1 MDFDLNNN
9 DQFNTKSTDLSLMAH
24 GIRNIDEIPLHKNL
38 LSINLHSNEL
48 ERINGLTGLNY
59 LTHLDLSSNN
69 ITRIQ
74 GLEGLVSLDTL
85 NLASNKIV
93 IVEGLF
99 ALKKLSW
106 LNLSYNK
113 IEYLQGFQDLWGPEY
128 NLSIIQ
134 MHGNNIDSL
143 DDIIKNMNGLSHLQH
158 LTFRENP
165 IAKKDA
171 YRVTLFNRLRTLI
184 SLDGMDKHGKKD
196 MNSQGLTGIEQYV
209 GLTNET
215 REQLHDVTNSISQ
228 QYPKIA
234 AALNAL
240 RHNPKPMESS
250 TTTSADIHN
259 GSLSAVESDCISRS
273 RKTDFKHT
281 TRRPL
286 THDKRS
292 ARSPSTDNES
302 DSMPTKTSRLK
313 PRSTITNTV
322 IQSTPR
328 QQPTTIKK
336 TCTKNP
342 ISLNNS
348 SPPAI
353 IETKSHSMIDE
364 NTRPFTINH
373 HKHLY
378 NTTRERDCDEYN
390 YRSSRDND
398 NDDINEIYSS
408 TLRELDNERDKRWRA
423 EQEIKHLNDII
434 NEFKNRANDGRTNET
449 ILQEL
454 SEKHKQRLA
463 DEKSKFQD
471 LTAILD
477 DYKARLRSTEDQ
489 LSSYKKAHETNL
501 QLIKT
506 LESSLSKLESE
517 KNELRITE
525 NEKIRN
531 WERRSN
537 TLQNENET
545 LQQELKTV
553 KQQLRE
559 CQELYTTREIQHK
572 QELEKCRI
580 DVQATEVQQYLKQE
594 IQRKEDIHRT
604 ELTHQQEKL
613 QSLAIEYKKL
623 EDEFRDALKIEERR
637 YQELLKTNEILQ
649 KENELLQSSST
660 NIKQREESDRKMV
673 NDLMVLVRE
682 QKQRLQERTKT
693 NENLTHQNK
702 HLTTKLERTIDELK
716 KIREQILV
724 LQKERREL
732 DARLVAQE
740 SVLSG
745 LREEKKLWS
754 HELAHQGASLAQ
766 DRGRLESTIQTLTS
780 EVNTLK
786 KQLDKEVD
794 TCRIKQTIIESQLDT
809 IQKLKDGVVER
820 DDTIKKAREDLINR
834 QKELEQQLQDEQ
846 LLYQELQ
853 EKYEKVCEKR
863 DSMKNEMHQ
872 IQQQLEK
879 TKADY
884 NALSRKW
891 KEKSDLISELD
902 SKIRRASETYQTN
915 EKKISDENNRLIEI
929 QKQLEEKLRQRDD
942 DFRRQFETI
951 EHGHRQS
958 LNQMQKNYEEK
969 LQQAQ
974 IRINEVEDEMRI
986 LLHDTNQRKKKWEE
1000 RIKHLSSFMTDLQD
1014 PI

>member
-1 MDFDLNNN
+1 MDFELNNN
-9 DQFNTKSTDLSLMAH
+9 DQLNVKTTDLSLMAH

-38 LSINLHSNEL
+38 LSINLHSNEI
-48 ERINGLTGLNY
+48 ERINGLTRLNF

-93 IVEGLF
+93 VVEGLF
-99 ALKKLSW
+99 SLKKLSW

-113 IEYLQGFQDLWGPEY
+113 IEYLRGFQDLWGAEY
-128 NLSIIQ
+128 NLAIVQ
-134 MHGNNIDSL
+134 LHGNQIDSL
-143 DDIIKNMNGLSHLQH
+143 DEIVTNMNGITRLQH

-165 IAKKDA
+165 VAKKDA

-196 MNSQGLTGIEQYV
+196 MKSQGLTGIEQYV
-209 GLTNET
+209 DLTNET

-240 RHNPKPMESS
+240 RHNPKIMESS
-250 TTTSADIHN
+250 TTTSADIQN
-259 GSLSAVESDCISRS
+259 GSLSGMESEYVPRNPKASA
-273 RKTDFKHT
+273 
-281 TRRPL
+281 RRPL

-302 DSMPTKTSRLK
+302 DSIPTKTTRLK
-313 PRSTITNTV
+313 PRATTANAI

-328 QQPTTIKK
+328 QQPITTKK
-336 TCTKNP
+336 IPNKTQV
-342 ISLNNS
+342 SLNNF
-348 SPPAI
+348 SPPAPSAQP
-353 IETKSHSMIDE
+353 KSHSMIDE
-364 NTRPFTINH
+364 NTHPFTLDPRQP
-373 HKHLY
+373 LY
-378 NTTRERDCDEYN
+378 NTGRERDCDEYH
-390 YRSSRDND
+390 YRTSRDNE
-398 NDDINEIYSS
+398 NDDLNEAYTT
-408 TLRELDNERDKRWRA
+408 TLRDLDHERDKRWRA
-423 EQEIKHLNDII
+423 EQEIKRLNDII
-434 NEFKNRANDGRTNET
+434 NGLEKRTNDGRSNET
-449 ILQEL
+449 IIHEIT
-454 SEKHKQRLA
+454 EKHKQRLE

-477 DYKARLRSTEDQ
+477 DYKVRLRSTEDQ
-489 LSSYKKAHETNL
+489 LSSYKKAHDTNL

-506 LESSLSKLESE
+506 LESNLSKLESE
-517 KNELRITE
+517 KSELRINE
-525 NEKIRN
+525 NEKCRN
-531 WERRSN
+531 WERRVN
-537 TLQNENET
+537 T
-545 LQQELKTV
+545 LQQENDLLQQESKTI

-559 CQELYTTREIQHK
+559 CQELYTTKEIQHK

-580 DVQATEVQQYLKQE
+580 DVQAPEVQQYLKQE
-594 IQRKEDIHRT
+594 IQRKEEIHRA

-613 QSLAIEYKKL
+613 QSIAIEYKKL

-637 YQELLKTNEILQ
+637 YQELYKTNDILQ

-673 NDLMVLVRE
+673 NDLTMLVRE
-682 QKQRLQERTKT
+682 QKQRLQEKSKT

-702 HLTTKLERTIDELK
+702 HLTTKLERAIDELK

-724 LQKERREL
+724 LQKERREV

-740 SVLSG
+740 SILSG

-820 DDTIKKAREDLINR
+820 DDTIKKAREDLLVR

-863 DSMKNEMHQ
+863 DSIKDDMHQ
-872 IQQQLEK
+872 LQQQLEK
-879 TKADY
+879 SKNDY

-891 KEKSDLISELD
+891 KEKSDLITELD
-902 SKIRRASETYQTN
+902 NKIRRASETYQIN
-915 EKKISDENNRLIEI
+915 EKKLIDENTRLVETH
-929 QKQLEEKLRQRDD
+929 KQLEDKLRQRDD
-942 DFRRQFETI
+942 DFRRQFDTI
-951 EHGHRQS
+951 EHGHRQA
-958 LNQMQKNYEEK
+958 LNQMQKNYEDK

-1000 RIKHLSSFMTDLQD
+1000 RIKHLSTFMSDLQD
-1014 PI
+1014 PM

>member
-1 MDFDLNNN
+1 M
-9 DQFNTKSTDLSLMAH
+9 
-24 GIRNIDEIPLHKNL
+24 
-38 LSINLHSNEL
+38 
-48 ERINGLTGLNY
+48 
-59 LTHLDLSSNN
+59 
-69 ITRIQ
+69 
-74 GLEGLVSLDTL
+74 
-85 NLASNKIV
+85 
-93 IVEGLF
+93 
-99 ALKKLSW
+99 
-106 LNLSYNK
+106 
-113 IEYLQGFQDLWGPEY
+113 
-128 NLSIIQ
+128 
-134 MHGNNIDSL
+134 
-143 DDIIKNMNGLSHLQH
+143 
-158 LTFRENP
+158 
-165 IAKKDA
+165 
-171 YRVTLFNRLRTLI
+171 
-184 SLDGMDKHGKKD
+184 
-196 MNSQGLTGIEQYV
+196 
-209 GLTNET
+209 
-215 REQLHDVTNSISQ
+215 
-228 QYPKIA
+228 
-234 AALNAL
+234 
-240 RHNPKPMESS
+240 
-250 TTTSADIHN
+250 
-259 GSLSAVESDCISRS
+259 AVESDCIPRS
-273 RKTDFKHT
+273 RKTDSKSA

-292 ARSPSTDNES
+292 VRSPSTDNES

-313 PRSTITNTV
+313 PRSTITNTI

-328 QQPTTIKK
+328 QQPTTTKK
-336 TCTKNP
+336 MCTKNP
-342 ISLNNS
+342 ISLNNT
-348 SPPAI
+348 SPPVI
-353 IETKSHSMIDE
+353 IDTKSHSMIDE
-364 NTRPFTINH
+364 NTRPFTINTH
-373 HKHLY
+373 QHLY
-378 NTTRERDCDEYN
+378 NTTRERDCDEYH

-398 NDDINEIYSS
+398 NDDINEIYTS

-434 NEFKNRANDGRTNET
+434 NEFKKRANDGRTNET
-449 ILQEL
+449 ILHEL
-454 SEKHKQRLA
+454 TEKHKQRLA

-489 LSSYKKAHETNL
+489 LSSYKKAQETNL

-537 TLQNENET
+537 SLQHENEI
-545 LQQELKTV
+545 LQQELKTI
-553 KQQLRE
+553 KQQLHE
-559 CQELYTTREIQHK
+559 CQQLYTTRDIKHK

-580 DVQATEVQQYLKQE
+580 DLQATEVQQYLKQE

-637 YQELLKTNEILQ
+637 YQELLKTNEIIQ

-682 QKQRLQERTKT
+682 QKQRLQERAKT
-693 NENLTHQNK
+693 NDNLTQQNK

-716 KIREQILV
+716 KIREQILL

-820 DDTIKKAREDLINR
+820 DETIKKAREDLINR
-834 QKELEQQLQDEQ
+834 LKELEQQLQDEQ
-846 LLYQELQ
+846 LVYQELQ

-872 IQQQLEK
+872 LQQQLEK

-902 SKIRRASETYQTN
+902 NKIRRASETYQTN
-915 EKKISDENNRLIEI
+915 EKKLSDENNRLIEI
-929 QKQLEEKLRQRDD
+929 QKQSEEKLRQRDD

-951 EHGHRQS
+951 EHGHRQT
-958 LNQMQKNYEEK
+958 LNQIQKNYEEK

-1000 RIKHLSSFMTDLQD
+1000 RIKHFSSFMTDLQD

>member
-1 MDFDLNNN
+1 MDFELNNN
-9 DQFNTKSTDLSLMAH
+9 DQLNIKTTDLSLMAH

-38 LSINLHSNEL
+38 LSINLHSNEI
-48 ERINGLTGLNY
+48 ERINGLTRLNF

-93 IVEGLF
+93 VVEGLF
-99 ALKKLSW
+99 SLKKLSW

-113 IEYLQGFQDLWGPEY
+113 IEYLRGFQDLWGAEY
-128 NLSIIQ
+128 NLAIVQ
-134 MHGNNIDSL
+134 LHGNQIDSL
-143 DDIIKNMNGLSHLQH
+143 DEIVTNMNGVTHLQH

-196 MNSQGLTGIEQYV
+196 MKSQGLTGIEQYV
-209 GLTNET
+209 DLTNET

-240 RHNPKPMESS
+240 RHNPKIMESS
-250 TTTSADIHN
+250 TTTSADIQN
-259 GSLSAVESDCISRS
+259 GSLSGMESEYVPRNSKAS
-273 RKTDFKHT
+273 A
-281 TRRPL
+281 RRPL

-302 DSMPTKTSRLK
+302 DSIPTKTTRLK
-313 PRSTITNTV
+313 PRATTTNAV

-328 QQPTTIKK
+328 QQPITTKK
-336 TCTKNP
+336 IPNKTQA
-342 ISLNNS
+342 SLNNF
-348 SPPAI
+348 SPPAPS
-353 IETKSHSMIDE
+353 TQPKSHSMIDE
-364 NTRPFTINH
+364 NTHPFTLDSRQP
-373 HKHLY
+373 LY
-378 NTTRERDCDEYN
+378 NTGRERDCDEYH
-390 YRSSRDND
+390 YRTSRDNE
-398 NDDINEIYSS
+398 NDDLNEAYTT
-408 TLRELDNERDKRWRA
+408 TLRDLDHERDKRWRA
-423 EQEIKHLNDII
+423 EQEIKRLNDII
-434 NEFKNRANDGRTNET
+434 NGLEKRTNDGRSNET
-449 ILQEL
+449 IIHEIT
-454 SEKHKQRLA
+454 EKHKQRLE

-477 DYKARLRSTEDQ
+477 DYKTRLRSTEDQ

-506 LESSLSKLESE
+506 LESNLSKLESE
-517 KNELRITE
+517 KSELRINE
-525 NEKIRN
+525 NEKCRN
-531 WERRSN
+531 WERRAN
-537 TLQNENET
+537 T
-545 LQQELKTV
+545 LQQENDLLQKESKTI

-559 CQELYTTREIQHK
+559 CQELYTTKEIQHK

-580 DVQATEVQQYLKQE
+580 DLQAPEVQRYLKQE
-594 IQRKEDIHRT
+594 IQSKEEIHRT
-604 ELTHQQEKL
+604 ELAHQQEKL
-613 QSLAIEYKKL
+613 QSIAIEYKKL

-637 YQELLKTNEILQ
+637 YQELYKTNEILQ

-673 NDLMVLVRE
+673 NDLTMLVRE
-682 QKQRLQERTKT
+682 QKQRLQEKSKT

-702 HLTTKLERTIDELK
+702 HLTTKLERAIDELK

-724 LQKERREL
+724 LQKERREV

-740 SVLSG
+740 SILSG

-820 DDTIKKAREDLINR
+820 DDTIKKAREDLLVR

-863 DSMKNEMHQ
+863 DSIKDDMHQ
-872 IQQQLEK
+872 LQQQLEK
-879 TKADY
+879 SKNDY

-891 KEKSDLISELD
+891 KEKSDLITELD
-902 SKIRRASETYQTN
+902 NKIRRASETYQIN
-915 EKKISDENNRLIEI
+915 EKKLIDENTRLIET
-929 QKQLEEKLRQRDD
+929 QKQLEDKLRQRDD
-942 DFRRQFETI
+942 DFRRQFDTI
-951 EHGHRQS
+951 EHGHRQA
-958 LNQMQKNYEEK
+958 LNQMQKTYEDK

-1000 RIKHLSSFMTDLQD
+1000 RIKHLSTFMSDLQD
-1014 PI
+1014 PM

>member
-1 MDFDLNNN
+1 MTQKKILFFDSKLY
-9 DQFNTKSTDLSLMAH
+9 
-24 GIRNIDEIPLHKNL
+24 DEK
-38 LSINLHSNEL
+38 
-48 ERINGLTGLNY
+48 
-59 LTHLDLSSNN
+59 
-69 ITRIQ
+69 
-74 GLEGLVSLDTL
+74 
-85 NLASNKIV
+85 
-93 IVEGLF
+93 
-99 ALKKLSW
+99 
-106 LNLSYNK
+106 
-113 IEYLQGFQDLWGPEY
+113 
-128 NLSIIQ
+128 
-134 MHGNNIDSL
+134 
-143 DDIIKNMNGLSHLQH
+143 
-158 LTFRENP
+158 TFKE
-165 IAKKDA
+165 A
-171 YRVTLFNRLRTLI
+171 LRTLN
-184 SLDGMDKHGKKD
+184 GQDK
-196 MNSQGLTGIEQYV
+196 
-209 GLTNET
+209 
-215 REQLHDVTNSISQ
+215 LHFTF
-228 QYPKIA
+228 
-234 AALNAL
+234 L
-240 RHNPKPMESS
+240 
-250 TTTSADIHN
+250 
-259 GSLSAVESDCISRS
+259 
-273 RKTDFKHT
+273 
-281 TRRPL
+281 
-286 THDKRS
+286 
-292 ARSPSTDNES
+292 
-302 DSMPTKTSRLK
+302 
-313 PRSTITNTV
+313 
-322 IQSTPR
+322 QS
-328 QQPTTIKK
+328 K
-336 TCTKNP
+336 
-342 ISLNNS
+342 
-348 SPPAI
+348 
-353 IETKSHSMIDE
+353 
-364 NTRPFTINH
+364 
-373 HKHLY
+373 
-378 NTTRERDCDEYN
+378 
-390 YRSSRDND
+390 
-398 NDDINEIYSS
+398 
-408 TLRELDNERDKRWRA
+408 
-423 EQEIKHLNDII
+423 LND
-434 NEFKNRANDGRTNET
+434 ETVTEAQGYDG
-449 ILQEL
+449 IC
-454 SEKHKQRLA
+454 
-463 DEKSKFQD
+463 
-471 LTAILD
+471 IC
-477 DYKARLRSTEDQ
+477 
-489 LSSYKKAHETNL
+489 
-501 QLIKT
+501 
-506 LESSLSKLESE
+506 KL
-517 KNELRITE
+517 L
-525 NEKIRN
+525 
-531 WERRSN
+531 
-537 TLQNENET
+537 
-545 LQQELKTV
+545 V
-553 KQQLRE
+553 
-559 CQELYTTREIQHK
+559 
-572 QELEKCRI
+572 
-580 DVQATEVQQYLKQE
+580 
-594 IQRKEDIHRT
+594 
-604 ELTHQQEKL
+604 
-613 QSLAIEYKKL
+613 
-623 EDEFRDALKIEERR
+623 
-637 YQELLKTNEILQ
+637 
-649 KENELLQSSST
+649 
-660 NIKQREESDRKMV
+660 M
-673 NDLMVLVRE
+673 LVRE

>member
-38 LSINLHSNEL
+38 LSINLHSNEI

-113 IEYLQGFQDLWGPEY
+113 IEYLQGFQDLWGAEY
-128 NLSIIQ
+128 NLAIIQ
-134 MHGNNIDSL
+134 MHGNQINSL
-143 DDIIKNMNGLSHLQH
+143 DDVIKNMNGLSRLQH
-158 LTFRENP
+158 LTLRENP

-259 GSLSAVESDCISRS
+259 GSLSAVESDCIPRS
-273 RKTDFKHT
+273 RKTDSKSA

-292 ARSPSTDNES
+292 VRSPSTDNES

-313 PRSTITNTV
+313 PRSTITNTI

-328 QQPTTIKK
+328 QQPTTTKK
-336 TCTKNP
+336 MCTKNP
-342 ISLNNS
+342 ISLNNT
-348 SPPAI
+348 SPPVI
-353 IETKSHSMIDE
+353 IDTKSHSMIDE
-364 NTRPFTINH
+364 NTRPFTINTH
-373 HKHLY
+373 QHLY
-378 NTTRERDCDEYN
+378 STTRERDCDEYH

-398 NDDINEIYSS
+398 NDDINEIYTS

-434 NEFKNRANDGRTNET
+434 NEFKKRANDGRTNET
-449 ILQEL
+449 ILHEL
-454 SEKHKQRLA
+454 TEKHKQRLA

-489 LSSYKKAHETNL
+489 LSSYKKAQETNL

-537 TLQNENET
+537 SLQHENEI
-545 LQQELKTV
+545 LQQELKTI
-553 KQQLRE
+553 KQQLHE
-559 CQELYTTREIQHK
+559 CQQLYTTRDIKHK

-580 DVQATEVQQYLKQE
+580 DLQATEVQQYLKQE

-637 YQELLKTNEILQ
+637 YQELLKTNEIIQ

-682 QKQRLQERTKT
+682 QKQRLQERAKI
-693 NENLTHQNK
+693 NDNLTQQNK

-716 KIREQILV
+716 KIREKILL

-766 DRGRLESTIQTLTS
+766 DRGRLESTIQTLAS

-820 DDTIKKAREDLINR
+820 DETIKKAREDLINR
-834 QKELEQQLQDEQ
+834 LKELEQQLQDEQ
-846 LLYQELQ
+846 SVYQELQ

-872 IQQQLEK
+872 LQQQLEK

-902 SKIRRASETYQTN
+902 NKIRRASETYQTN
-915 EKKISDENNRLIEI
+915 EKKLSDENNRLIEI
-929 QKQLEEKLRQRDD
+929 HKQSEEKLRQRDD

-951 EHGHRQS
+951 EHGHRQT
-958 LNQMQKNYEEK
+958 LNQIQKNYEEK

-1000 RIKHLSSFMTDLQD
+1000 RIKYLSSFMTDLQD